1 MHISW
6 LVLPSNYY
14 EGTRPV
20 GRLNSFKDSIKQVSD
35 NMQVLDVDFNEFDFI
50 SSEDKQN

>member
-1 MHISW
+1 MKE
-6 LVLPSNYY
+6 LVQ
-14 EGTRPV
+14 

-35 NMQVLDVDFNEFDFI
+35 NMQVLMDVDFNEFDFI